1 MKSNPGRQ
9 RINEKLTMKTSRRK
23 FLKKTSLGAG
33 MAGAFGSISFISS
46 ASWTNLLKLKIAGY
60 DVNRVKAL
68 AQGKVK
74 IEGCD
79 FTFTKAPIG
88 DLNTNTFSGAQDYDV
103 TEVGLHPFMLAY
115 ANDGFRDYSL
125 LPIFP
130 LRIFRHKSIFIRND
144 RGINKPEDLK
154 GKTIGTP
161 GYSSTSLTWIR
172 GMLQD
177 EYGISPKDINW
188 VTSNKDSSADTAGK
202 ISKNEQ
208 VVPDGI
214 KMELGPAGKD
224 ESDLLADGVV
234 DALFHAAVPKCFVQG
249 HPKVDRLFA
258 DSRKAE
264 RAYYS
269 KTGIFPIMHAVA
281 IRNSILKENP
291 WVVEAIFDAYSN
303 SKKMDYKYMLKL
315 GWAYDSLPWYT
326 QEMESTIELM
336 GNNFWPYGIEANRKT
351 LEALFKYS
359 FDQGLAN
366 KKLTIGE
373 LFAHSSLNFKE

>member
-1 MKSNPGRQ
+1 
-9 RINEKLTMKTSRRK
+9 
-23 FLKKTSLGAG
+23 
-33 MAGAFGSISFISS
+33 MASAFSSISFMSS
-46 ASWTNLLKLKIAGY
+46 ASKASSLSLKIAGY
-60 DVNRVKAL
+60 DVNRVRAL
-68 AQGKVK
+68 VQGKVK
-74 IEGCD
+74 IDRCD

-103 TEVGLHPFMLAY
+103 TEVGLHPFLLAY

-144 RGINKPEDLK
+144 RSINKPEDLK

-172 GMLQD
+172 GMLKD
-177 EYGISPKDINW
+177 EYGISPLDINW

-208 VVPDGI
+208 VIPDGI
-214 KMELGPAGKD
+214 KMTKGPAGKD
-224 ESDLLADGVV
+224 ESDLLADGDV

-281 IRNSILKENP
+281 IRNSILKDHP
-291 WVVEAIFDAYSN
+291 WVAEAIFNTYSE
-303 SKKMDYKYMLKL
+303 SKRMDYQYMLKL

-336 GNNFWPYGIEANRKT
+336 GNNFWPYGLEANRKT
-351 LEALFKYS
+351 SETLFRYS
-359 FDQGLAN
+359 YDQGLA
-366 KKLTIGE
+366 KKELSVNE
-373 LFAHSSLNFKE
+373 LFANAALDFKEQY

>member
-1 MKSNPGRQ
+1 
-9 RINEKLTMKTSRRK
+9 MKTSRRK
-23 FLKKTSLGAG
+23 FIGRLSLGTGMTSLLS
-33 MAGAFGSISFISS
+33 SISFIPSS
-46 ASWTNLLKLKIAGY
+46 AKSKSLKLKIAGY
-60 DVNRVKAL
+60 DVNRVKVL

-79 FTFTKAPIG
+79 FTFTKEAIG

-130 LRIFRHKSIFIRND
+130 LRVFRHKSIFIRND
-144 RGINKPEDLK
+144 RGINKPEDLM

-172 GMLQD
+172 GMLKD
-177 EYGISPKDINW
+177 EYGVDPKDINW
-188 VTSNKDSSADTAGK
+188 VTSNKDSSADTSGN

-208 VVPDGI
+208 IVPDGI
-214 KMELGPAGKD
+214 KMTLGPAGKD
-224 ESDLLADGVV
+224 ESQLLADGDV

-269 KTGIFPIMHAVA
+269 KTEIFPIMHVVA
-281 IRNSILKENP
+281 IRKSLLQEHPEVAKSVFN
-291 WVVEAIFDAYSN
+291 AYAE
-303 SKKMDYKYMLKL
+303 SKKLDYQYMLKL

-336 GNNFWPYGIEANRKT
+336 GNNFWPYGIEPNRKT
-351 LEALFKYS
+351 LETLFRYS
-359 FDQGLAN
+359 YEQELAQKELSIN
-366 KKLTIGE
+366 E
-373 LFAHSSLNFKE
+373 LFAKSALNLQE

>member
-1 MKSNPGRQ
+1 
-9 RINEKLTMKTSRRK
+9 MKTSRRK
-23 FLKKTSLGAG
+23 FIQKVSIGTGIAS
-33 MAGAFGSISFISS
+33 AFSSISFVTNASKNSS
-46 ASWTNLLKLKIAGY
+46 LKLKIAGY
-60 DVNRVKAL
+60 DVNRVRAL

-79 FTFTKAPIG
+79 FNFTKAAIG
-88 DLNTNTFSGAQDYDV
+88 DLNTNTFSGSQDYDV

-172 GMLQD
+172 GMLKD
-177 EYGISPKDINW
+177 EYGVDPKDIKW

-214 KMELGPAGKD
+214 KMTLGPAGKD
-224 ESDLLADGVV
+224 ESQLLADGDV

-258 DSRKAE
+258 DSRKTE

-281 IRNSILKENP
+281 IRKSLVQENP
-291 WVVEAIFDAYSN
+291 EMVKAVFNAYAE
-303 SKKMDYKYMLKL
+303 SKKMDFQYMLKL

-326 QEMESTIELM
+326 QEMEATIELM

-351 LEALFKYS
+351 LETLFRYS
-359 FDQGLAN
+359 YEQGLASQQ
-366 KKLTIGE
+366 LTIE
-373 LFAHSSLNFKE
+373 DLFHPSSLEVKE

>member
-1 MKSNPGRQ
+1 MNSG
-9 RINEKLTMKTSRRK
+9 RRK
-23 FLKKTSLGAG
+23 FLKKVSLGTG
-33 MAGAFGSISFISS
+33 MAGAFSSVSFMTNGSNPNAVS
-46 ASWTNLLKLKIAGY
+46 LKIAGY
-60 DVNRVKAL
+60 DVNRVRAL

-130 LRIFRHKSIFIRND
+130 LRIFRHKSVFIRND

-188 VTSNKDSSADTAGK
+188 VTSNKDSSADTTGK

-224 ESDLLADGVV
+224 ESDLLAEGVV

-249 HPKVDRLFA
+249 HPKVDRLFV

-264 RAYYS
+264 RAYFS

-281 IRNSILKENP
+281 IRNSMLEDNP
-291 WVVEAIFDAYSN
+291 KVAKAIFNAYSE
-303 SKKMDYKYMLKL
+303 SKKMDYEYMLKL

-336 GNNFWPYGIEANRKT
+336 GKNFWPYGIEANRKT
-351 LEALFKYS
+351 LETLFRYS
-359 FDQGLAN
+359 PDQGLA
-366 KKLTIGE
+366 KQLLTIDE
-373 LFAHSSLNFKE
+373 LFEKSTLNLPEEK

>member
-1 MKSNPGRQ
+1 MNS
-9 RINEKLTMKTSRRK
+9 SRRK
-23 FLKKTSLGAG
+23 FVKNISLGSG
-33 MAGAFGSISFISS
+33 MASAFSSISFI
-46 ASWTNLLKLKIAGY
+46 TNALKTKSVKLKIAGY
-60 DVNRVKAL
+60 DVNRVRAL

-79 FTFTKAPIG
+79 YTFTKAPIG
-88 DLNTNTFSGAQDYDV
+88 DLNTTAFSGTQDFDIS
-103 TEVGLHPFMLAY
+103 ELGLHPYMLAY
-115 ANDGFRDYSL
+115 ANDGFRDYFL

-130 LRIFRHKSIFIRND
+130 VRVFRHKSIFIRND

-154 GKTIGTP
+154 GKKIGTP

-177 EYGISPKDINW
+177 EYGISPKDIKW
-188 VTSNKDSSADTAGK
+188 ITSNKDSSADTAGK

-214 KMELGPAGKD
+214 QMELGPAGKD
-224 ESDLLADGVV
+224 ESDLLADGDV

-269 KTGIFPIMHAVA
+269 KTGIFPIMHAVG
-281 IRNSILKENP
+281 IKKSLLEDNP
-291 WVVEAIFDAYSN
+291 RLAKTVFDAYVE
-303 SKKMDYKYMLKL
+303 SKKLDYQHMLKL

-326 QEMESTIELM
+326 QEMESTNALM
-336 GNNFWPYGIEANRKT
+336 GKNFWPYGIEANRKT
-351 LEALFKYS
+351 LETLFRYS
-359 FDQGLAN
+359 HKQGLA
-366 KKLTIGE
+366 KQLLKIEE
-373 LFAHSSLNFKE
+373 LFATSTLDFKE